1 MWQVRTIMWS
11 LAALCQVY
19 KISFW
24 SRFVLK
30 YAKQNSALVL
40 AFTTVSSGLWEVE
53 AGQMARAFGWLFLSP
68 FTIDVR
74 AVDISLY
81 WFKVFFFFFRGFVV
95 GVSWYFLTVI
105 LTFKV
110 RMKCFNGFIYYV
122 AVKKTKLVWK
132 RVRIGV
138 CWKPLLTLL
147 FSCKKET
154 RKTSICSL

>member
-68 FTIDVR
+68 FTNDVR

-81 WFKVFFFFFRGFVV
+81 WFKVFFFFVRGFVV
-95 GVSWYFLTVI
+95 DVSWYFLTVI

-110 RMKCFNGFIYYV
+110 KMKCFNGFIYYL
-122 AVKKTKLVWK
+122 AVKKAKLS
-132 RVRIGV
+132 RVEA
-138 CWKPLLTLL
+138 
-147 FSCKKET
+147 S
-154 RKTSICSL
+154 